1 MEETDSAK
9 HERWSGDLVPWAPRM
24 TTARRRCRLLVHVLI
39 NATVALVVDMAK
51 IASQLVDRS
60 LKGRLVSV
68 VGKVGQPPL
77 LRRLV
82 ANDLRQ
88 LLYPIQVVLVT
99 PSRRS
104 FLHLVDGTGG
114 TAGNVP
120 VLPVRLASG
129 KRA

>member
-1 MEETDSAK
+1 
-9 HERWSGDLVPWAPRM
+9 M